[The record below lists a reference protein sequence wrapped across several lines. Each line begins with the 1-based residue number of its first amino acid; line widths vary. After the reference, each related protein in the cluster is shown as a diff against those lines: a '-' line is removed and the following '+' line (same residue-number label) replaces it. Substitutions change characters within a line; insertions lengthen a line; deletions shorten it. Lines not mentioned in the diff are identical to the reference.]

1 MVLVHNEVA
10 GRQVGERLDAVTV
23 RALDLGLFAACEHL
37 PLSHDH
43 QTEIRIF
50 KAGGDHALHDVDAAA
65 LREKVAQL
73 HLEAAVGQR
82 VEHIFTAQR
91 AAADDRDRASLL
103 SIAADVGGRHVQIAA
118 VGIHLVGDEIFEMLR
133 RKLGNAVQKAVH
145 ADDLPLYAANPG
157 EIQRVA
163 VHAARQLAALHER
176 RYIVRDTGMK
186 IPRGV
191 AQARRILD
199 EDERVLRQ
207 IVERRRHLRIDER
220 QILVRRRERSALAQA
235 LRVAFQIFLK
245 FGVLFFSAAR
255 GKRCDRLRQSCRA
268 ALRERRQRLHARQT
282 AQRFTLLQTAL
293 AADVECGDRVDLIVP
308 ELHAVRMLGLRRKNI
323 QNAAA
328 HGKLTHALDL

>member
-1 MVLVHNEVA
+1 
-10 GRQVGERLDAVTV
+10 
-23 RALDLGLFAACEHL
+23 
-37 PLSHDH
+37 
-43 QTEIRIF
+43 
-50 KAGGDHALHDVDAAA
+50 
-65 LREKVAQL
+65 
-73 HLEAAVGQR
+73 
-82 VEHIFTAQR
+82 
-91 AAADDRDRASLL
+91 
-103 SIAADVGGRHVQIAA
+103 
-118 VGIHLVGDEIFEMLR
+118 MLR
-133 RKLGNAVQKAVH
+133 RKLRNAVQKAVH

-163 VHAARQLAALHER
+163 VHAARQLTALHER
-176 RYIVRDTGMK
+176 RHIVRDTGMK

-255 GKRCDRLRQSCRA
+255 GKRRDRLRQPCRA

-308 ELHAVRMLGLRRKNI
+308 ELHAVRTLGLRRKNI